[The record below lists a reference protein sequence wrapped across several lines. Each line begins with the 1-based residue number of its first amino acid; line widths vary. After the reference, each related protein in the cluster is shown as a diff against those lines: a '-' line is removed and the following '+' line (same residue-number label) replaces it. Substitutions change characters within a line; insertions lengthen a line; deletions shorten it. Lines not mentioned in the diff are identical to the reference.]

1 MEVTPHLIRQEETFH
16 PRMRQKNYFLPW
28 GKGERGQGEHFSS
41 ADNTKVLHVIW
52 RAVIRRADP

>member
-1 MEVTPHLIRQEETFH
+1 MEVTPHLIHQDKAFH
-16 PRMRQKNYFLPW
+16 PRMRQKNYCLPW

-41 ADNTKVLHVIW
+41 ADKTILHVIW